1 MFNWFQYETKTIKIG
16 YEDFLYILKN
26 PDQYNIISTLSA
38 ENQECLIK
46 NTLSIQNENYIFDN
60 YIKEQKFNIKI
71 IIYGSHSSDVRVDK
85 KYKQL
90 TEIGFNNIYI
100 YTGGLFEWLLLQDI
114 YGKNEFPT
122 TSNIIDILKYRPKG
136 ILHNALK
143 NL

>member
-1 MFNWFQYETKTIKIG
+1 MFTWFQYETKIIKIG
-16 YEDFLYILKN
+16 YEDILYVLKN
-26 PDQYNIISTLSA
+26 SDQYHIINTLSA

-46 NTLSIQNENYIFDN
+46 NTLSIQNEIYIFDN

-71 IIYGSHSSDVRVDK
+71 IIYGSNSCDVSVDK

-136 ILHNALK
+136 VLHNTPKHL
-143 NL
+143 

>member
-26 PDQYNIISTLSA
+26 PDKYNIISTLSA

-71 IIYGSHSSDVRVDK
+71 IIYGSHSSDVSVDK

-90 TEIGFNNIYI
+90 TEIGFNIA
-100 YTGGLFEWLLLQDI
+100 GHLW
-114 YGKNEFPT
+114 K
-122 TSNIIDILKYRPKG
+122 K
-136 ILHNALK
+136 
-143 NL
+143 

>member
-1 MFNWFQYETKTIKIG
+1 MFTWFQYETKIIKIG
-16 YEDFLYILKN
+16 YEDILYVLKN
-26 PDQYNIISTLSA
+26 SDQYHIINTLSA

-46 NTLSIQNENYIFDN
+46 NTLSIQNEIYIFDN

-71 IIYGSHSSDVRVDK
+71 IIYGSNSCDVSVDK

-136 ILHNALK
+136 VLHNGPKHL
-143 NL
+143 

>member
-1 MFNWFQYETKTIKIG
+1 MFTWFQYETKIIKIG
-16 YEDFLYILKN
+16 YEDILYVLKN
-26 PDQYNIISTLSA
+26 SDQYHIINTLSA

-46 NTLSIQNENYIFDN
+46 NTLSIQNEIYIFDN

-71 IIYGSHSSDVRVDK
+71 IIYGSNSSDVSVDK

-136 ILHNALK
+136 VLHNGPKHL
-143 NL
+143 

>member
-46 NTLSIQNENYIFDN
+46 NTLSIQNENFIFDN

-71 IIYGSHSSDVRVDK
+71 IIYGSHSSDVSVDK

-100 YTGGLFEWLLLQDI
+100 YAGGLFEWLLLQDI

>member
-1 MFNWFQYETKTIKIG
+1 MFTWFQYETKIIKIG
-16 YEDFLYILKN
+16 YEDILYVLKN
-26 PDQYNIISTLSA
+26 SDQYHIINTLSA

-46 NTLSIQNENYIFDN
+46 NTLSIQNEIYIFDN

-71 IIYGSHSSDVRVDK
+71 IIYGSNSCDASVDK

-136 ILHNALK
+136 VLHNGPKHL
-143 NL
+143 

>member
-1 MFNWFQYETKTIKIG
+1 MFTWFQYETKIIKIG
-16 YEDFLYILKN
+16 YEDILYVLKN
-26 PDQYNIISTLSA
+26 PEQYHIINTLTP

-46 NTLSIQNENYIFDN
+46 NTLSIQNEIYIFDN

-71 IIYGSHSSDVRVDK
+71 IIYGSNSCDLSVDK

-136 ILHNALK
+136 VLHNAPKYL
-143 NL
+143 

>member
-46 NTLSIQNENYIFDN
+46 NTLSIQNENFIFDN
-60 YIKEQKFNIKI
+60 YIKQQKFNIKI
-71 IIYGSHSSDVRVDK
+71 IIYGSHSSDVSVDK

>member
-46 NTLSIQNENYIFDN
+46 NTLSIQNENFIFDN

-71 IIYGSHSSDVRVDK
+71 IIYGSHSSDVSVDK

-136 ILHNALK
+136 FLHNALK

>member
-26 PDQYNIISTLSA
+26 PDKYNIISTLSA

-60 YIKEQKFNIKI
+60 YNKEQKFNIKI
-71 IIYGSHSSDVRVDK
+71 IIYGSHSSDVSVDK

>member
-26 PDQYNIISTLSA
+26 PDKYNIISTLSA

-71 IIYGSHSSDVRVDK
+71 IIYGSHSSDVSVDK

>member
-71 IIYGSHSSDVRVDK
+71 IIYGSHSSDVSVDK

>member
-46 NTLSIQNENYIFDN
+46 NTLSIQNENFIFDN

-71 IIYGSHSSDVRVDK
+71 IIYGSHSSDVSVDK